1 MTDIDRGPADVYE
14 ITWMSGHIETIQAH
28 QLSWPR
34 RGEFMMRDLFGQAGG
49 DKGPDRIQ
57 MHAEIDGRWKLT
69 LSARE
74 EDIRTIRLVT
84 EPEQVPGAT
93 EGGVR

>member
-1 MTDIDRGPADVYE
+1 MTEPIKYGEPDRYE
-14 ITWMSGHIETIQAH
+14 ITWMSGHIETIPAH
-28 QLSWPR
+28 QVSWPH
-34 RGEFMMRDLFGQAGG
+34 RGAYMMRDVFGTAGAG

-57 MHAEIDGRWKLT
+57 MHAELDGRWKLT

-84 EPEQVPGAT
+84 EAEQIPGGAA
-93 EGGVR
+93 